1 MGGKDLKS
9 NELITLKN
17 PKSVI
22 SEAFR
27 TLRTNIQYSNI
38 DNSIKTILVTS
49 SMSEEGKTVVAAN
62 LAVSIAYTGK
72 KVLIIDCDLRKPTLH
87 KKLGIY
93 NFKGLTNVLIGEIAF
108 EEVIDKHNDIPT
120 LDILTSGPIPPN
132 PSELLGS
139 MKMEEFLSNLK
150 NEYDIIILDSPPV
163 GIVTDA
169 AILSTK
175 TEGVLLV
182 VNSGKT
188 ETDAVKRSK
197 ELLENVNANI
207 IGVVLNKVDMKNKA
221 YSKYGYS
228 KYYGE

>member
-1 MGGKDLKS
+1 MKK

-17 PKSVI
+17 PKSII

-38 DNSIKTILVTS
+38 DKSIKTIVITS
-49 SMSEEGKTVVAAN
+49 SMSEEGKTLIATN

-72 KVLIIDCDLRKPTLH
+72 KVLIIDCDLRKPNIH
-87 KKLGIY
+87 KKLGLN
-93 NFKGLTNVLIGEIAF
+93 NFKGLTNVLIGETSF
-108 EEVIDKHNDIPT
+108 EEVLNKHKDIPT
-120 LDILTSGPIPPN
+120 LDMLTSGPIPPN

-139 MKMEEFLSNLK
+139 KKMEEFLRALK
-150 NEYDIIILDSPPV
+150 DEYDMIILDSPPV

-175 TEGVLLV
+175 VDGVLLAI
-182 VNSGKT
+182 NAGKT
-188 ETDAVKRSK
+188 ETEAAKRSK

-207 IGVVLNKVDMKNKA
+207 VGVVLNKVDMKNKS
-221 YSKYGYS
+221 YNKYGYS
-228 KYYGE
+228 KYYGD